1 MPSLKYL
8 LTSVTLAIGLSS
20 SYAAMAKVELVQPN
34 PNINVIKQNNDA
46 NLKDIWARNERDY
59 RQDRRYSHY
68 DDRDSWEERHQA
80 RRNERRSSL
89 DKGPY
94 RTSGGFLTGS
104 YGGAGYLD
112 NSTGNNRR
120 GKTTYRDANGL
131 RVGSAYNNGYGQTVY
146 RDKNGRRVG
155 SATNNNHGGTVYR
168 DKYGRKVGSATTDS
182 RGNTVYRDKYGR
194 KVGSSST
201 SAYGRTTYKDD
212 KGRRVGS
219 SRTDSNGRTEYR
231 DAHGRRVGSAR

>member
-34 PNINVIKQNNDA
+34 PNIYVIEQNNDA

-68 DDRDSWEERHQA
+68 DDRDSCEERHQA

-112 NSTGNNRR
+112 NSTDNNRR
-120 GKTTYRDANGL
+120 GKTTYRDANGH

-146 RDKNGRRVG
+146 RDKNGRRVALPLIITTG
-155 SATNNNHGGTVYR
+155 APFIVTNTAVKLALLLLILVAIPFTATNTAVKSVVQALVLM
-168 DKYGRKVGSATTDS
+168 DAQLI
-182 RGNTVYRDKYGR
+182 
-194 KVGSSST
+194 
-201 SAYGRTTYKDD
+201 RTTKD
-212 KGRRVGS
+212 V
-219 SRTDSNGRTEYR
+219 
-231 DAHGRRVGSAR
+231 A